1 MEILKYYFQNIIFCS
16 MKTDSQG
23 GEGEPQPSTSS
34 GKKKRHLLRR
44 VMTSQ
49 SAQSIYRTTEL
60 MKFDKVGKTT
70 PQPTPT
76 SERKGMSLKSVRNLM
91 RLGRYKTQSQQNRR
105 DSSTED
111 EGR

>member
-1 MEILKYYFQNIIFCS
+1 MILS
-16 MKTDSQG
+16 DSNQEQG
-23 GEGEPQPSTSS
+23 PSTPSSS

-49 SAQSIYRTTEL
+49 SAQSVY
-60 MKFDKVGKTT
+60 KTT
-70 PQPTPT
+70 DLLKIGKSSSTTTPT
-76 SERKGMSLKSVRNLM
+76 SERKGMSLKTVRNMM
-91 RLGRYKTQSQQNRR
+91 RLGRYRQQSQSQNRR